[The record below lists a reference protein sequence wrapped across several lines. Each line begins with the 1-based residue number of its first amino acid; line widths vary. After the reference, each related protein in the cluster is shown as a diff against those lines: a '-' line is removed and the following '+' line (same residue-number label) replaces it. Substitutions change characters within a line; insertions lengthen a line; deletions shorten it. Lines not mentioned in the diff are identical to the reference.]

1 MMMLVRSCMGTPLPR
16 VTSRNDND
24 NDDDAMIN
32 DNDNDNDNDDG
43 DGDNDNATLSTQY
56 SVLHLKQPKKKNQH
70 QLPKSLPF
78 HLDPNI
84 SCLIHVNLDKNPF

>member
-56 SVLHLKQPKKKNQH
+56 SVLHLKQPQKKT
-70 QLPKSLPF
+70 
-78 HLDPNI
+78 NI
-84 SCLIHVNLDKNPF
+84 SCRKAFLFISTQI

>member
-43 DGDNDNATLSTQY
+43 DGDNDNATLSTQLL
-56 SVLHLKQPKKKNQH
+56 STAPQTASKKT
-70 QLPKSLPF
+70 
-78 HLDPNI
+78 NI
-84 SCLIHVNLDKNPF
+84 SCRRAFLFISIQI

>member
-32 DNDNDNDNDDG
+32 DNDDG
-43 DGDNDNATLSTQY
+43 DGNNDDATLSTSVTQY
-56 SVLHLKQPKKKNQH
+56 CTSNSLKKKPTSAAEEPSFSSRSKYKLSH
-70 QLPKSLPF
+70 PRKF
-78 HLDPNI
+78 R
-84 SCLIHVNLDKNPF
+84 

>member
-56 SVLHLKQPKKKNQH
+56 SVLHLKQPKKNQH

>member
-43 DGDNDNATLSTQY
+43 DGNNDDATLSTSVTQY
-56 SVLHLKQPKKKNQH
+56 CTSNSLKKNQH

>member
-1 MMMLVRSCMGTPLPR
+1 MYLENTYKYTIRLHFLSPLLMVMVM
-16 VTSRNDND
+16 VT
-24 NDDDAMIN
+24 MIMPPSVPQL
-32 DNDNDNDNDDG
+32 
-43 DGDNDNATLSTQY
+43 LSTAPQTA
-56 SVLHLKQPKKKNQH
+56 SKKNQH

>member
-56 SVLHLKQPKKKNQH
+56 SVLHLKQPQKKPTSAAEEPSFSSR
-70 QLPKSLPF
+70 PKYKLSHPRKF
-78 HLDPNI
+78 R
-84 SCLIHVNLDKNPF
+84 

>member
-43 DGDNDNATLSTQY
+43 DGNNDDATLSTSVTQY
-56 SVLHLKQPKKKNQH
+56 CTSNSLKKKPTSAAEEPSFSSR
-70 QLPKSLPF
+70 PKYKLSHPRKF
-78 HLDPNI
+78 R
-84 SCLIHVNLDKNPF
+84 